1 MSWAEP
7 TPFEGRFAS
16 LEPLAPEHL
25 AGLIEA
31 VKDGELWRLWYTSIP
46 HPDGMK
52 AEIERRLH
60 LQSEGKMAPF
70 TVFDAAGAII
80 GMTTYMNID
89 AHNKRVE
96 IGSTWYAA
104 RAQRTSST
112 PNASSCLLTHAF
124 EKLDCIAVEFR
135 TSFFNQQ
142 SRRAIER
149 LGVQNLTACCAAS
162 IRHTDGSLRDT
173 CVYRSLQ
180 ANGRP

>member
-7 TPFEGRFAS
+7 TPFKGRFAS

-70 TVFDAAGAII
+70 TVFDAAGAI
-80 GMTTYMNID
+80 
-89 AHNKRVE
+89 
-96 IGSTWYAA
+96 
-104 RAQRTSST
+104 
-112 PNASSCLLTHAF
+112 
-124 EKLDCIAVEFR
+124 
-135 TSFFNQQ
+135 
-142 SRRAIER
+142 
-149 LGVQNLTACCAAS
+149 
-162 IRHTDGSLRDT
+162 
-173 CVYRSLQ
+173 
-180 ANGRP
+180 